1 MRYDPELRVRSLP
14 ERINPATTAL
24 VIVDMQNDFAVPTGA
39 CEQSGD
45 DVSSIVQMTKR
56 LKGLLAAAR
65 EQQILTIH
73 VRMNNDRPYVAANL
87 AETFARRG
95 LGYGPCR
102 SDTEGEKFVDGM
114 QPELSER
121 EFLVTKHRFSGFWG
135 TEIDLL
141 LRSNGIKT
149 LVLTGIATEV
159 CVESTARDAFFRD
172 YSVVIAGD
180 CTSSFSQQRQEASHT
195 LFDRSFGVVET
206 AATIVDVWRQSN
218 ETDRGWQRAHKDSTL
233 LGTLEQ
239 RVSPQH
245 AALVLI
251 GLQQSACAPTPF
263 AEPDSAQSCSVVR
276 LLEAARKSGAMIIH
290 VASDYAERSRNLGA
304 PMDSTQRTASAL
316 EFATGSMPMPM
327 PPARTAGKDEFL
339 AAFRPRVGEPVV
351 WKHRFD
357 AFQDTDLELLL
368 RANDI
373 RTAIIAGQAT
383 DRCVDSTARSAAMRD
398 FYAIVPEDAVATNHG
413 NETRHRN
420 ALDSLQAYFALIPS
434 SSRVIAAW
442 T

>member
-1 MRYDPELRVRSLP
+1 MRYDPELKVRTLP

-24 VIVDMQNDFAVPTGA
+24 VIVDMQNDFAVPAGA

-45 DVSSIVQMTKR
+45 DVGSIAGMTGR

-65 EQQILTIH
+65 EHRVLTIH
-73 VRMNNDRPYVAANL
+73 VRMNNDRPYVAPNL

-102 SDTEGEKFVDGM
+102 SDTDGEKFVDGM
-114 QPELSER
+114 QPELSEH

-180 CTSSFSQQRQEASHT
+180 CTSSFSQQRQDASHT
-195 LFDRSFGVVET
+195 LFDRSFGVVES
-206 AATIVDVWRQSN
+206 AATIADVWRQSN
-218 ETDRGWQRAHKDSTL
+218 ETARGWQRPHKDDAL

-239 RVSPQH
+239 RVAPHH

-251 GLQQSACAPTPF
+251 GLQQNACAATPF
-263 AEPDSAQSCSVVR
+263 TDPGSAQSQSVAR
-276 LLEAARKSGAMIIH
+276 LLDAARRSGAMIIH
-290 VASDYAERSRNLGA
+290 VGSDYAERSRNLGA
-304 PMDSTQRTASAL
+304 PIDPSQRTLSAM
-316 EFATGSMPMPM
+316 EFAPGSAPGA
-327 PPARTAGKDEFL
+327 PARPAGKDDFL
-339 AAFRPRVGEPVV
+339 EAFRPRAGEPVV

-357 AFQDTDLELLL
+357 SFQDTDLELLL

-383 DRCVDSTARSAAMRD
+383 ERCIETTARSAAMRD
-398 FYAIVPEDAVATNHG
+398 FYAVVPEDAVATSDG

-420 ALDSLQAYFALIPS
+420 ALDNLQAYFALVPPS
-434 SSRVIAAW
+434 RRVIEAW
-442 T
+442 S

>member
-1 MRYDPELRVRSLP
+1 MRYDPELKVRTLP

-24 VIVDMQNDFAVPTGA
+24 VIVDMQNDFAVPAGA

-45 DVSSIVQMTKR
+45 DVSSIVQMTER

-65 EQQILTIH
+65 EQQVLTIH

-87 AETFARRG
+87 AETFVRRG

-141 LRSNGIKT
+141 LRSNSIKT

-206 AATIVDVWRQSN
+206 AATIADVWRQSN
-218 ETDRGWQRAHKDSTL
+218 ETERGWQRAHKDGAL

-239 RVSPQH
+239 RVAPQH

-251 GLQQSACAPTPF
+251 GLQQTACASTPF
-263 AEPDSAQSCSVVR
+263 AESGSAQSRSVVR

-290 VASDYAERSRNLGA
+290 IASDYAERSRNLGA
-304 PMDSTQRTASAL
+304 PMDSRQRTASAM
-316 EFATGSMPMPM
+316 EFATGSIPN
-327 PPARTAGKDEFL
+327 PPARTAAKDEFL
-339 AAFRPRVGEPVV
+339 AAFRPRAGEPVV

-398 FYAIVPEDAVATNHG
+398 FYAVVPEDAVATSFG
-413 NETRHRN
+413 NETRHQS
-420 ALDSLQAYFALIPS
+420 ALDSLQAYFALVSPS
-434 SSRVIAAW
+434 SRILAAW

>member
-1 MRYDPELRVRSLP
+1 MRYDPELKVRALP

-24 VIVDMQNDFAVPTGA
+24 IIVDMQNDFAVPTGV

-45 DVSSIVQMTKR
+45 DVSSIAQMTER

-87 AETFARRG
+87 AETFVRRG

-102 SDTEGEKFVDGM
+102 SETEGEKFVDGM
-114 QPELSER
+114 QPQLSDH

-206 AATIVDVWRQSN
+206 AAAIADVWRQSN
-218 ETDRGWQRAHKDSTL
+218 ETDRGWQRKHKDGAL

-239 RVSPQH
+239 RVSPLH

-251 GLQQSACAPTPF
+251 GLQQNACTSTPF
-263 AEPDSAQSCSVVR
+263 AAPDSAQSLNLVR
-276 LLEAARKSGAMIIH
+276 LLEAARKSGSMIIH
-290 VASDYAERSRNLGA
+290 VGSDYAERSRNLGA
-304 PMDSTQRTASAL
+304 PIDPSHRTASAM
-316 EFATGSMPMPM
+316 EFAAGSMPSVPER
-327 PPARTAGKDEFL
+327 PAGKDEFI
-339 AAFRPRVGEPVV
+339 AAFRPRAGEPVV

-373 RTAIIAGQAT
+373 RTAIFVGQAT

-398 FYAIVPEDAVATNHG
+398 FYAVVPEDAVATSYG
-413 NETRHRN
+413 NETRQQN
-420 ALDSLQAYFALIPS
+420 ALDGLQAYFALVPQSDRI
-434 SSRVIAAW
+434 IAAW
-442 T
+442 A